1 MSLFHERFKSLRDS
15 SGKTQAKI
23 AEDLGMTP
31 QALSY
36 YANGR
41 EPNYDTLIAMAEYFH
56 VTTDYLLG
64 VTEYKTP
71 LSVAISD
78 EIPLS
83 EKTIYYLKNWPSE
96 SLHTLDSFLSDENTA
111 WFFQDLAV
119 YVYSLNS
126 GVASEVAEVLAV
138 RFMQGGTSKTAP
150 EVVRMLATKLT
161 PAIQQA
167 SLINALN
174 AVAKSMS
181 EKDNSSSNIV
191 QEGGK

>member
-64 VTEYKTP
+64 VTEYKT
-71 LSVAISD
+71 LLGVTISD

-83 EKTIYYLKNWPSE
+83 EKAIYYLKNCPDE
-96 SLHTLDSFLSDENTA
+96 LLHTLDSFLSDENTS
-111 WFFQDLAV
+111 WFLQELAA

-126 GVASEVAEVLAV
+126 GVASDVAEILAA
-138 RFMQGGTSKTAP
+138 RFMQDGTSKTAP
-150 EVVRMLATKLT
+150 EVVRMLAANLT
-161 PAIQQA
+161 PAIQQT

-174 AVAKSMS
+174 AVAESMN
-181 EKDNSSSNIV
+181 EKESSSSGTGNG
-191 QEGGK
+191 GGK